1 MTAISADADVLV
13 VGGGPAGAVA
23 SSLLAARGHSVLLA
37 AQPRLR
43 DHELANSLPPSTRKL
58 LAGVRTLEIVDR
70 VGLKTTGNT
79 VWWGSGDRRVEPFDP
94 TGREFGYQVLRSAL
108 DPQLLAHARATGV
121 HVYDDT
127 VVRRVTFK
135 NQEARLVAS
144 SSARG
149 PLTATGR
156 IVLDCSGRA
165 GVVARRGFR
174 RQRPDVRMQAL
185 LGAWEQPAWNLTD
198 ATHTIVETYEAGWAW
213 SIPVSPTV
221 RHVGTMIDG
230 AVSGVLRGSTLAATY
245 RSELAKSRQLD
256 AHVARAKLQHV
267 WACDAS
273 VYSSVEYGN
282 ESCLL
287 VGDAGSTID
296 PLSSYGV
303 KKALASAWLA
313 SVVAH
318 TCLVH
323 PERQALA
330 LRFFADWEE
339 RVYATYRERSRV
351 YAVEAYARHPS
362 RFWETRASQEPATT
376 EQQPT
381 AEAMLRL
388 PAVVAAYEAM
398 RNAGDVTVRRNP
410 EMPFVQAPLVR
421 DGEIVAE
428 DAIHLPGAAP
438 VRYVH
443 GLDLL
448 TICSLASERASVPDL
463 FEAVHARVSHV
474 SLPQFLGA
482 LAVLVASR
490 ALATD
495 PPLA

>member
-1 MTAISADADVLV
+1 M
-13 VGGGPAGAVA
+13 
-23 SSLLAARGHSVLLA
+23 
-37 AQPRLR
+37 
-43 DHELANSLPPSTRKL
+43 
-58 LAGVRTLEIVDR
+58 
-70 VGLKTTGNT
+70 
-79 VWWGSGDRRVEPFDP
+79 
-94 TGREFGYQVLRSAL
+94 
-108 DPQLLAHARATGV
+108 GV
-121 HVYDDT
+121 HVHDDT

-135 NQEARLVAS
+135 NQEARLMAA

-149 PLTATGR
+149 ALTATGR
-156 IVLDCSGRA
+156 MVLDCSGRA

-185 LGAWEQPAWNLTD
+185 LGAWEQPVWNLAD
-198 ATHTIVETYEAGWAW
+198 ASHTIVETYEGGWAW

-230 AVSGVLRGSTLAATY
+230 ALSGVLRGSTLAATY

-256 AHVARAKLQHV
+256 GHVAGAKLQHV

-273 VYSSVEYGN
+273 VYSSAEYGN

-323 PERQALA
+323 PERRSLA
-330 LRFFADWEE
+330 LQFFADWEE
-339 RVYATYRERSRV
+339 RVYATYRERSHA
-351 YAVEAYARHPS
+351 YAVEAYSRHPS
-362 RFWETRASQEPATT
+362 RFWETRA
-376 EQQPT
+376 QQPGVT
-381 AEAMLRL
+381 GLQPAGDAVLRL

-398 RNAGDVTVRRNP
+398 RNTRDLTVRRNP
-410 EMPFVQAPLVR
+410 EVPFVQAPLVR
-421 DGEIVAE
+421 EGEIVAE
-428 DAIHLPGAAP
+428 DAIPLAGAAP
-438 VRYVH
+438 IRYVH

-448 TICSLASERASVPDL
+448 TLWSLASDRASVPDL
-463 FEAVHARVSHV
+463 FETVRERVSHV
-474 SLPQFLGA
+474 SLQQFLGA

-495 PPLA
+495 PQLV

>member
-1 MTAISADADVLV
+1 MTAVSAEADVLV

-23 SSLLAARGHSVLLA
+23 ASLLAARGHSVLLA
-37 AQPRLR
+37 VQPRLR
-43 DHELANSLPPSTRKL
+43 EHELANSLPPSTRKL
-58 LAGVRTLEIVDR
+58 LARTQIFEIVDR
-70 VGLKTTGNT
+70 VGLRTTGNT

-94 TGREFGYQVLRSAL
+94 TGRECGYQVLRSAL
-108 DPQLLAHARATGV
+108 DPQLLAHARALGV
-121 HVYDDT
+121 QVYDDT
-127 VVRRVTFK
+127 VVRRVTFT
-135 NQEARLVAS
+135 NQEARLAAG
-144 SSARG
+144 SARG
-149 PLTATGR
+149 ALTATGR
-156 IVLDCSGRA
+156 MVLDCSGRA

-185 LGAWEQPAWNLTD
+185 LGAWEQPVWDLTD
-198 ATHTIVETYEAGWAW
+198 VTHTIVETYESGWAW
-213 SIPVSPTV
+213 SIPVSRTG

-256 AHVARAKLQHV
+256 EHVARAKLKHV

-273 VYSSVEYGN
+273 VYSSAEYGN

-318 TCLVH
+318 TYLVH
-323 PERQALA
+323 PERRSLA

-339 RVYATYRERSRV
+339 KVYATYREQSRV
-351 YAVEAYARHPS
+351 YAVEAYSRHPS
-362 RFWETRASQEPATT
+362 RFWEIRASQQPDTAREPA
-376 EQQPT
+376 
-381 AEAMLRL
+381 EATLRL
-388 PAVVAAYEAM
+388 PSVVAAYEAM
-398 RNAGDVTVRRNP
+398 RNTGDVTVRRNP
-410 EMPFVQAPLVR
+410 EVPFVQAPLVR
-421 DGEIVAE
+421 EGEIVAE
-428 DAIHLPGAAP
+428 DAIDLPGVAP

-463 FEAVHARVSHV
+463 FDAVRTRMRHV
-474 SLPQFLGA
+474 SLPQFLAA